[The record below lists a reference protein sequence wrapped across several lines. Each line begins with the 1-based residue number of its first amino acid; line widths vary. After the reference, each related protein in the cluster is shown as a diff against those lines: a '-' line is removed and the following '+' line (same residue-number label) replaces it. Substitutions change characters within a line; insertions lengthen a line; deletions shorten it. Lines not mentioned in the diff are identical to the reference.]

1 MKDFMDNPQM
11 KYLAEIIDAIL
22 IGNDLKEQDWNLL
35 KTLTHLSHWT
45 HPLILHFKILK
56 RILTVYLLSQIVI
69 GAVDAF

>member
-35 KTLTHLSHWT
+35 KTLTHLSH
-45 HPLILHFKILK
+45 
-56 RILTVYLLSQIVI
+56 
-69 GAVDAF
+69 